1 MPSTVASVFGAAGLE
16 PEGVVDWGIRAS
28 ERGSGVY
35 AVALTDRVDSLTEA
49 LPEPPLSPAAAEHL
63 LAVRPELRVDGGRP
77 RAAELCARIASF
89 WLPDEVIVYIGL
101 ASRSVASRVSAYYKT
116 PLGAKRPHAGG
127 WFLKLLEPDALARL
141 HVHFAAADDPDGAED
156 DMLRHFCANVSTATL
171 ARLPDPAHPF
181 PLANLEWPRGVRKAH
196 GISGARGLL
205 PG

>member
-127 WFLKLLEPDALARL
+127 WFLKLLRAGRAR
-141 HVHFAAADDPDGAED
+141 ASPRP
-156 DMLRHFCANVSTATL
+156 LR
-171 ARLPDPAHPF
+171 R
-181 PLANLEWPRGVRKAH
+181 R
-196 GISGARGLL
+196 
-205 PG
+205 